1 MMTEF
6 TNNNDARSTTEKKYI
21 TISPKQLSWMK
32 PKPEIEAKRPI
43 SNPLL
48 HDFIVSILHH
58 KASRVYPILR
68 NIPQTSASKIF
79 KDGSWKYH
87 KSLQEYI
94 INRGSWRDM
103 ENMRSA
109 KADAVW
115 IFNKEIWNEYPD
127 GRTLCEIRYAVIN
140 EVKTGSFS
148 LNSVFE
154 HYSHTSMS
162 SFSKENIDH
171 CTSHIRLFVW
181 AWKKFI
187 DNDKEYGDPYSEQL
201 KLEIRKGNVKT
212 IELEHLLP
220 MIKEN
225 LFKLANDLEGDI

>member
-1 MMTEF
+1 MIEATQD
-6 TNNNDARSTTEKKYI
+6 TPSAIEKKYI
-21 TISPKQLSWMK
+21 TIAPKKFHWDK
-32 PKPEIEAKRPI
+32 PKPEIESKRPV

-58 KASRVYPILR
+58 KAKTIYPLLR
-68 NIPQTSASKIF
+68 NIPQTSGSKIF
-79 KDGSWKYH
+79 KDDTWHYH

-94 INRGSWRDM
+94 INRGSWKHMEDM
-103 ENMRSA
+103 KSA

-115 IFNKEIWNEYPD
+115 IFNKELWNEYPD
-127 GRTLCEIRYAVIN
+127 GKTLCEIRYAVIN

-154 HYSHTSMS
+154 HYSHKRAS

-171 CTSHIRLFVW
+171 CTSHIRLFIW

-187 DNDKEYGDPYSEQL
+187 EDDQQNKDTYNEQL
-201 KLEIRKGNVKT
+201 KIEIRKGNVKT
-212 IELEHLLP
+212 IELEHILP
-220 MIKEN
+220 VIKEN
-225 LFKLANDLEGDI
+225 LFKLANDIEGEKHV